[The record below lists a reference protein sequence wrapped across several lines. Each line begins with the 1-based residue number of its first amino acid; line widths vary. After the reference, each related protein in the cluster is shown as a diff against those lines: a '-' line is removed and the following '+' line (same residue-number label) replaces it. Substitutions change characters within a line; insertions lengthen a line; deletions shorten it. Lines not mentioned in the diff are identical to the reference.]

1 MKYKVTRQN
10 SYKTTEFRKNVTK
23 IDETRKKESPVALAV
38 LDSTAGSGV
47 VSTGADSSKSDAEES
62 AGGRADGSESTAVGT
77 RKKNNQKETARFKIE
92 FDLVTDRYFL
102 VETWFYRV
110 LRGLGR
116 FFCSFKKLKFL
127 YLVTK
132 T

>member
-1 MKYKVTRQN
+1 VKYKVTRQN
-10 SYKTTEFRKNVTK
+10 SYKTTESRKNVTK

-77 RKKNNQKETARFKIE
+77 RKKKQPKRNSAFQ
-92 FDLVTDRYFL
+92 D
-102 VETWFYRV
+102 
-110 LRGLGR
+110 
-116 FFCSFKKLKFL
+116 
-127 YLVTK
+127 
-132 T
+132 